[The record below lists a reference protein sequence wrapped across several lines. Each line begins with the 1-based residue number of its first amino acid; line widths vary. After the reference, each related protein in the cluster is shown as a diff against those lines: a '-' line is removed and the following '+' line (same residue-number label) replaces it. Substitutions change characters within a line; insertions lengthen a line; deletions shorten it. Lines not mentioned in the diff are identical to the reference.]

1 MDIHKL
7 KLVKVCIKQ
16 NLNCRFK
23 QWWQSRHNLAGMT
36 NDLVTGKPKFLL
48 YESINGSSPPSF
60 KKTDI
65 SSQ

>member
-23 QWWQSRHNLAGMT
+23 QWWRRHNLAGMT
-36 NDLVTGKPKFLL
+36 NDLVTGKPKFL
-48 YESINGSSPPSF
+48 YMNP
-60 KKTDI
+60 
-65 SSQ
+65 